1 MTKLIAFFLMFSMVA
16 SADQVKYIQK
26 GQEAPYTGYIFDLE
40 AEQKN
45 QFRLLERDNFEKQI
59 SLYKEN
65 EKIYEAN
72 SDMWQKVATENTERL
87 VKLERNTFWQN
98 ALFFTL
104 GVVATSALAI
114 GLSKG
119 LND

>member
-1 MTKLIAFFLMFSMVA
+1 MKQLLIFWLISSMA
-16 SADQVKYIQK
+16 IADSVKHINK
-26 GQEAPYTGYIFDLE
+26 GESAPYEGYIFDIE

-45 QFRLLERDNFEKQI
+45 QFRLLERDSFEKQI
-59 SLYKEN
+59 GLYKEN

-72 SDMWQKVATENTERL
+72 SIMWQKVATENTEKL

>member
-1 MTKLIAFFLMFSMVA
+1 MKKLLGFLLIFSLQA
-16 SADQVKYIQK
+16 NEVKYIEK
-26 GQEAPYTGYIFDLE
+26 DTPAPYTGYIFDLE

-45 QFRLLERDNFEKQI
+45 QFKLLQRNQFEEQI
-59 SLYKEN
+59 KLYEENIALYKEDAK
-65 EKIYEAN
+65 EWK
-72 SDMWQKVATENTERL
+72 MVATENTERL
-87 VKLERNTFWQN
+87 VKIERNTFWQN